1 MESKVQDFI
10 FCWVNRFIAL
20 TENCSQDALILSKRY
35 SKLLRKLLSKLKIS
49 PKSLIYYK
57 VSHVVL
63 SVLCKKLFIARS
75 KKLLPCKV
83 DVIFLQVVFLDSNVS
98 WLQTLGSNFF

>member
-1 MESKVQDFI
+1 ML
-10 FCWVNRFIAL
+10 C
-20 TENCSQDALILSKRY
+20 
-35 SKLLRKLLSKLKIS
+35 
-49 PKSLIYYK
+49 
-57 VSHVVL
+57 

-83 DVIFLQVVFLDSNVS
+83 DVIFLQVVFFDSNVS